1 MIGNWLILIRQ
12 GGEVFTNQYCYYDLE
27 AMMLTQTMIK
37 VWYRV
42 SGNKVLLG
50 EAHSDHIN
58 DLTAMWLATPPEQQD
73 TPNGGY
79 RMSLFDDGG
88 KAIGEKEISVRT
100 AELLLSKYANLG
112 NECHSHRAMS

>member
-1 MIGNWLILIRQ
+1 
-12 GGEVFTNQYCYYDLE
+12 
-27 AMMLTQTMIK
+27 MIK

-42 SGNKVLLG
+42 SGEKVLLG

-58 DLTAMWLATPPEQQD
+58 DLVAMWLTIPPEQRD

-79 RMSLFDDGG
+79 RMSLFDDDG

-112 NECHSHRAMS
+112 NSCLSHNGVN